1 MTEKQQ
7 YRELLPLVND
17 KNAMQLLQTYV
28 DSRIEKYRNLLEVQK
43 EPTRILEMQ
52 GAIAELRRFA
62 TLRDEV
68 IKGAE

>member
-17 KNAMQLLQTYV
+17 KDAMQLLQTYV

-43 EPTRILEMQ
+43 ETTRILEMQ